1 MTEAVPSPH
10 VHAAHAANPAGHA
23 AQPSHRAAQPVLT
36 LAGVTLTL
44 GERTILREANF
55 AVNQGE
61 FIGVLGPNGAGKTT
75 LMRAILGLVPASH
88 GAIRVLGEPVARG
101 NAKIGYMPQTRTAL
115 ASRRVRGRDFV
126 AMAADG
132 HRWGLPRADA
142 ATRADVTRVLDL
154 VGGSKLA
161 DRPLSELSGGERQRL
176 LLAQC
181 LLGEPKLLLLD
192 EPLISLDPHHQRGV
206 VELVRRV
213 QRELGIAVLFSA
225 HELNPLL
232 NSLDRV
238 LYLGNGVAALGSVD
252 EVITAPVLSR
262 LYGSPI
268 EVMRMKGRIF
278 VMSGDVE
285 VEKHDHE
292 HEHEHDHGHDHGHSH
307 GHSHSHD
314 HGNNDNNAHGHTHD
328 A

>member
-1 MTEAVPSPH
+1 MTGASPSTTSH
-10 VHAAHAANPAGHA
+10 AHAGQQGGA
-23 AQPSHRAAQPVLT
+23 HRAATPVLT
-36 LAGVTLTL
+36 LAGVTLSL
-44 GERTILREANF
+44 GERTILRDANF

-142 ATRADVTRVLDL
+142 ATRADVARVLDL
-154 VGGSKLA
+154 VGATALA

-181 LLGEPKLLLLD
+181 LLGDPKLLLLD
-192 EPLISLDPHHQRGV
+192 EPLISLDPNHQRGV

-232 NSLDRV
+232 NALDRV

-292 HEHEHDHGHDHGHSH
+292 HEHDHDHGHSHDHGHGHSH
-307 GHSHSHD
+307 GHSHD
-314 HGNNDNNAHGHTHD
+314 NNDNAHGHTHD

>member
-1 MTEAVPSPH
+1 MTAGAPTLHTNAGLS
-10 VHAAHAANPAGHA
+10 AANHAQREVQPA
-23 AQPSHRAAQPVLT
+23 LT

-44 GERTILREANF
+44 GERSILRYANF

-75 LMRAILGLVPASH
+75 LMRAILGLVPASR
-88 GAIRVLGEPVARG
+88 GTIRVLGEPVARG
-101 NAKIGYMPQTRTAL
+101 NAKIGYMPQTRSTL
-115 ASRRVRGRDFV
+115 GTRRIRGRDFV

-132 HRWGLPRADA
+132 HRWGLPNVDVV
-142 ATRADVTRVLDL
+142 TRADVARVLDL
-154 VGGSKLA
+154 VGATKLA
-161 DRPLSELSGGERQRL
+161 DRPLTELSGGERQRL

-181 LLGEPKLLLLD
+181 LLGDPKLLLLD
-192 EPLISLDPHHQRGV
+192 EPLISLDPNHQRGV

-232 NSLDRV
+232 NALDRV

-252 EVITAPVLSR
+252 DVITAPVLSR

-268 EVMRMKGRIF
+268 EVTRMKGRIF
-278 VMSGDVE
+278 VMLGDEDVE
-285 VEKHDHE
+285 
-292 HEHEHDHGHDHGHSH
+292 EHDHTPTE
-307 GHSHSHD
+307 
-314 HGNNDNNAHGHTHD
+314 NV
-328 A
+328 

>member
-1 MTEAVPSPH
+1 MTMAGPASPDHPHDH
-10 VHAAHAANPAGHA
+10 VAHRHTTT
-23 AQPSHRAAQPVLT
+23 PVLT

-44 GERTILREANF
+44 GERTILRDANF
-55 AVNQGE
+55 AVQQGE

-88 GAIRVLGEPVARG
+88 GAIRVLGAPVARG
-101 NAKIGYMPQTRTAL
+101 NASIGYMPQTRTAL

-132 HRWGLPRADA
+132 HRWGLPRTNA
-142 ATRADVTRVLDL
+142 AVRDDVARVLDL
-154 VGGSKLA
+154 VGATKLA

-181 LLGEPKLLLLD
+181 LLGDPKLLLLD
-192 EPLISLDPHHQRGV
+192 EPLISLDPNHQRGV

-232 NSLDRV
+232 NALDRV

-252 EVITAPVLSR
+252 EVITGPVLSR

-268 EVMRMKGRIF
+268 EVMRVKGRIF

-285 VEKHDHE
+285 VEKHDHG
-292 HEHEHDHGHDHGHSH
+292 HEHEHPHAHDHDHGQAAH
-307 GHSHSHD
+307 GHA
-314 HGNNDNNAHGHTHD
+314 HGGDAPGHTHD
-328 A
+328 KHDA